1 MLTVLKIR
9 GRQTFYFVLLA
20 NRYLHL
26 YHHLQW
32 RVHVSATTKNTFFA
46 YIGFAIQIYQ
56 YRRDLST
63 RD

>member
-1 MLTVLKIR
+1 ME
-9 GRQTFYFVLLA
+9 
-20 NRYLHL
+20 
-26 YHHLQW
+26 
-32 RVHVSATTKNTFFA
+32 SACLSDHKNTFFA